1 MKKKKQNTT
10 KYAGSAFAVIL
21 AALLSYFPI
30 SRQLENNAP
39 QNDPPK
45 QEVAVGQ
52 NQQQGNDIRFE
63 EAAGS
68 EARVNETA
76 GKEDIAIEALEESVS
91 VEIDKETTV
100 VSVQGLEVPA
110 KLKDRSERILKRS
123 NYTVS
128 YNRNWN
134 LPNWVAWELNRN
146 ETKGKNS
153 RNEEFTTD
161 PDLAKANQVE
171 PWDYSG
177 SGYDRGHMCP
187 AGDNHF
193 DAKAM
198 NECFYMSNMCPQ
210 NHELNTGK
218 WNDLEIA
225 CRRWANR
232 HGQVFIVCGP
242 IVDKRKGK
250 RIGKEHDVLVPEQF
264 FKVILITNTKPA
276 RAIGYIFENNGSDRP
291 YKTYTIDEIEKK
303 TGIDFF
309 PNLPDNVED
318 IVESRYEA
326 KDWRW
331 YN

>member
-1 MKKKKQNTT
+1 MGKKKKKNTT

-30 SRQLENNAP
+30 SQKL
-39 QNDPPK
+39 NDKNVANEPPK
-45 QEVAVGQ
+45 QEVVVEN
-52 NQQQGNDIRFE
+52 NQQ
-63 EAAGS
+63 
-68 EARVNETA
+68 NETQI
-76 GKEDIAIEALEESVS
+76 DFQEATRQTETQQTQTEINQAETVIQSVNLE
-91 VEIDKETTV
+91 I
-100 VSVQGLEVPA
+100 PA
-110 KLKDRSERILKRS
+110 KLKDRSEKIMRRS

-134 LPNWVAWELNRN
+134 LPNWVAWELNKN
-146 ETKGKNS
+146 ETKGKYN
-153 RNEEFTTD
+153 RNEEFTSD
-161 PDLAKANQVE
+161 SELPKVNQVE

-198 NECFYMSNMCPQ
+198 NESFYMSNICPQ

-225 CRRWANR
+225 CRRWANKY
-232 HGQVFIVCGP
+232 GEVYIVCGP
-242 IVDKRKGK
+242 IIDKRKGK
-250 RIGKEHDVLVPEQF
+250 RIGKEHDIIVPEQF
-264 FKVILITNTKPA
+264 FKVILITSTKPA

-291 YKTYTIDEIEKK
+291 YKAYSIDEIEQK
-303 TGIDFF
+303 TGMDFF
-309 PNLPDNVED
+309 PNLPDNIED
-318 IVESRYEA
+318 IVESRYEVS
-326 KDWRW
+326 DWRW

>member
-1 MKKKKQNTT
+1 MAKEKKQNTT

-30 SRQLENNAP
+30 SKQLNEDGASN
-39 QNDPPK
+39 QTQQ
-45 QEVAVGQ
+45 QEVVVEQNLQDETEIEFQKATQQTQ
-52 NQQQGNDIRFE
+52 NQQAEVTI
-63 EAAGS
+63 
-68 EARVNETA
+68 ETLN
-76 GKEDIAIEALEESVS
+76 LEIPS
-91 VEIDKETTV
+91 
-100 VSVQGLEVPA
+100 
-110 KLKDRSERILKRS
+110 KLKDRSEKILRRS

-134 LPNWVAWELNRN
+134 LPNWVAWELNKN
-146 ETKGKNS
+146 ETKGKNN
-153 RNEEFTTD
+153 RNDEFTSD
-161 PDLAKANQVE
+161 PDLPKANQVE

-193 DAKAM
+193 DTKAM
-198 NECFYMSNMCPQ
+198 NESFYMSNMCPQ
-210 NHELNTGK
+210 NRELNKGT

-232 HGQVFIVCGP
+232 YGQVFIVCGP

-250 RIGKEHDVLVPEQF
+250 TIGKEHEILVPEKF
-264 FKVILITNTKPA
+264 FKVILITSTQPA
-276 RAIGYIFENNGSDRP
+276 RAIGYIFENNASEKP
-291 YKTYTIDEIEKK
+291 YKTYSVDEIETI
-303 TGIDFF
+303 TGMNFF
-309 PNLPDNVED
+309 PNLPDNIEN
-318 IVESRYEA
+318 IVESRYES

>member
-1 MKKKKQNTT
+1 MGKKKKKNTT

-30 SRQLENNAP
+30 SQKL
-39 QNDPPK
+39 NDKNVANELPK
-45 QEVAVGQ
+45 QEVVVEN
-52 NQQQGNDIRFE
+52 NQQT
-63 EAAGS
+63 
-68 EARVNETA
+68 ET
-76 GKEDIAIEALEESVS
+76 
-91 VEIDKETTV
+91 EIDFQEATSQTDTRHIDINEAETVIRTV
-100 VSVQGLEVPA
+100 NLEIPA
-110 KLKDRSERILKRS
+110 KLKDRSEKIMRRS

-134 LPNWVAWELNRN
+134 LPNWVAWELNKN
-146 ETKGKNS
+146 ETKGKNN
-153 RNEEFTTD
+153 RNEEFTSD
-161 PDLAKANQVE
+161 PELPKVNQVE

-198 NECFYMSNMCPQ
+198 NESFYMSNICPQ

-225 CRRWANR
+225 CRRWANKY
-232 HGQVFIVCGP
+232 GEVYIVCGP
-242 IVDKRKGK
+242 IIDKRKGK
-250 RIGKEHDVLVPEQF
+250 RIGKEHDIIVPEQF
-264 FKVILITNTKPA
+264 FKVILITSTKPA

-291 YKTYTIDEIEKK
+291 YKAYSIDEIEQK
-303 TGIDFF
+303 TGMDFF
-309 PNLPDNVED
+309 PNLPDNIED
-318 IVESRYEA
+318 IVESRYEVS
-326 KDWRW
+326 DWRW

>member
-1 MKKKKQNTT
+1 MSKKRKQNTT

-30 SRQLENNAP
+30 SKQLNEEGTINEP
-39 QNDPPK
+39 QQ
-45 QEVAVGQ
+45 QEVVVESNRQTETKIGF
-52 NQQQGNDIRFE
+52 N
-63 EAAGS
+63 EATKKVDDTQA
-68 EARVNETA
+68 ETVINSA
-76 GKEDIAIEALEESVS
+76 NLE
-91 VEIDKETTV
+91 
-100 VSVQGLEVPA
+100 LPA
-110 KLKDRSERILKRS
+110 KLKDRSEKILKRT
-123 NYTVS
+123 NFTVS

-134 LPNWVAWELNRN
+134 LPNWVAWELNKS

-153 RNEEFTTD
+153 RSEDYIADE
-161 PDLAKANQVE
+161 DLPEANQVE

-187 AGDNHF
+187 AGDNQY

-198 NECFYMSNMCPQ
+198 SESFYMSNICPQ

-232 HGQVFIVCGP
+232 YGEVYIVCGP
-242 IVDKRKGK
+242 IIDKRKGK
-250 RIGKEHDVLVPEQF
+250 KIGRDHNIFVPEQF
-264 FKVILITNTKPA
+264 FKVILITNTQPA
-276 RAIGYIFENNGSDRP
+276 RAIGYIFENNASERP
-291 YKTYTIDEIEKK
+291 YKTYSVDEIEKK

-309 PNLPDNVED
+309 PNLPDNIED
-318 IVESRYEA
+318 AVESRYDTKE
-326 KDWRW
+326 WRW

>member
-1 MKKKKQNTT
+1 MGKKKKKNTT

-30 SRQLENNAP
+30 SQKL
-39 QNDPPK
+39 NDKNVANEPPK
-45 QEVAVGQ
+45 QEVVVEN
-52 NQQQGNDIRFE
+52 NQQ
-63 EAAGS
+63 
-68 EARVNETA
+68 NETQI
-76 GKEDIAIEALEESVS
+76 DFQEATRQTETQQTQTEINQAETVIQSVNLE
-91 VEIDKETTV
+91 I
-100 VSVQGLEVPA
+100 PA
-110 KLKDRSERILKRS
+110 KLKDRSEKIMRRS

-134 LPNWVAWELNRN
+134 LPNWVAWELNKN
-146 ETKGKNS
+146 ETKGKYN
-153 RNEEFTTD
+153 RNEEFTSD
-161 PDLAKANQVE
+161 SELPKVNQVE

-198 NECFYMSNMCPQ
+198 NESFYMSNICPQ

-232 HGQVFIVCGP
+232 YGEVYIVCGP
-242 IVDKRKGK
+242 IIDKRKGK
-250 RIGKEHDVLVPEQF
+250 RIGKEHDIIVPEQF
-264 FKVILITNTKPA
+264 FKVILITSTKPA
-276 RAIGYIFENNGSDRP
+276 RGIGYIFENNGSDRP
-291 YKTYTIDEIEKK
+291 YKAYTIDEIEQK
-303 TGIDFF
+303 TGMDFF
-309 PNLPDNVED
+309 PNLPDNIEN
-318 IVESRYEA
+318 IVESRYEVS
-326 KDWRW
+326 DWRW